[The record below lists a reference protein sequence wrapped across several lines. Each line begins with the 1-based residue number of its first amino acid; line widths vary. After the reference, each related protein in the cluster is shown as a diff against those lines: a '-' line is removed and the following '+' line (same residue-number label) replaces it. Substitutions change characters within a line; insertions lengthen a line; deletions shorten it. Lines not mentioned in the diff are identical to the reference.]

1 MKTFS
6 LKPDLYW
13 AGILDKDLRV
23 FDIIMYTEFG
33 TTYNSYI
40 LKCGDKTVLFET
52 AKAKF
57 YDEYEKTL
65 SETLDIT
72 TIDYI
77 VVDHTEPD
85 HAGSIAKVLEKNPRA
100 KIIATPVAI
109 GFLKNIINGDFYS
122 IPVKDGD
129 EMKIGNKTLKFFVLP
144 NLHWPDTMYTYIVE
158 DKVLVTCDSF
168 GSHYAHEGILRST
181 VTDEEGYMRATK
193 YYFDNILG
201 PFKQPY
207 MTKALALVRSLDIDM
222 ICPGHGPV
230 LDSHIDELF
239 AIYDEWCKIPR
250 NEKTTVVIPYVSAYG
265 YTTELAEKITEGIR
279 QAGDIDV
286 KSYDMVTAD
295 AAEVSAQ
302 IAAADGLLFGTP
314 TILGEALK
322 PIWDL
327 TTSMFPPVHGG
338 KLASAFGSY
347 GWSGEGVPHIVE
359 RLKQLRMKV
368 VDGYKVKL
376 KPSEKELTEAVEFGY
391 NFGLK
396 LLRKDEPV
404 KASAKSTLVKCLV
417 CGEIFDSSI
426 ETCPVC
432 GVGRENFVPVDSQ
445 DTGFRMDTME
455 KFVILG
461 GGTAALNAAKA
472 IRQRNATA
480 AVTMISEETEL
491 PYDRPMLT
499 KNMFGAVC
507 NGAIASVGAE
517 WYKENNVTLL
527 LGSKVE
533 RIDAGRKEVVL
544 ADGTAYPYD
553 KCIYALGSY
562 SFVPPI
568 KGKEL
573 PEVTPVRTIADVMKV
588 RSFAEGAKSAVVI
601 GGGVLGL
608 EAAWELLR

>member
-1 MKTFS
+1 M
-6 LKPDLYW
+6 
-13 AGILDKDLRV
+13 V
-23 FDIIMYTEFG
+23 Q
-33 TTYNSYI
+33 NS
-40 LKCGDKTVLFET
+40 E
-52 AKAKF
+52 
-57 YDEYEKTL
+57 
-65 SETLDIT
+65 
-72 TIDYI
+72 
-77 VVDHTEPD
+77 
-85 HAGSIAKVLEKNPRA
+85 
-100 KIIATPVAI
+100 
-109 GFLKNIINGDFYS
+109 
-122 IPVKDGD
+122 
-129 EMKIGNKTLKFFVLP
+129 
-144 NLHWPDTMYTYIVE
+144 
-158 DKVLVTCDSF
+158 
-168 GSHYAHEGILRST
+168 
-181 VTDEEGYMRATK
+181 
-193 YYFDNILG
+193 
-201 PFKQPY
+201 
-207 MTKALALVRSLDIDM
+207 
-222 ICPGHGPV
+222 
-230 LDSHIDELF
+230 
-239 AIYDEWCKIPR
+239 
-250 NEKTTVVIPYVSAYG
+250 
-265 YTTELAEKITEGIR
+265 
-279 QAGDIDV
+279 DIDV

-404 KASAKSTLVKCLV
+404 KGRAKSTLVKCLV

-491 PYDRPMLT
+491 PY
-499 KNMFGAVC
+499 
-507 NGAIASVGAE
+507 
-517 WYKENNVTLL
+517 
-527 LGSKVE
+527 
-533 RIDAGRKEVVL
+533 
-544 ADGTAYPYD
+544 
-553 KCIYALGSY
+553 
-562 SFVPPI
+562 
-568 KGKEL
+568 
-573 PEVTPVRTIADVMKV
+573 VRRGMQWRNCKRRRGMV
-588 RSFAEGAKSAVVI
+588 
-601 GGGVLGL
+601 
-608 EAAWELLR
+608 